1 MCSCE
6 NDGSCTLKEHRALTW
21 APDQSFAEMRGSL
34 VPPGGHA
41 PSPKR
46 LLCPGVVLA
55 PWAWAAL
62 LAGPS
67 SLEPVPAPPGSPSS
81 QVSSRPGRPWTLG
94 IQGLQPALGFL
105 KPPGAVALSLTVPV
119 HPRPALP
126 TEAVP
131 RHSDCSQASRRHC
144 RGESRESARAWWF
157 SFAFSGL
164 LKSSARDLSIFFSKH
179 ERCLSLL
186 PFPCRLR
193 RLGPPGT
200 QPFDG
205 LRSPGTFSICLFILL
220 GFPRFMSF
228 RCVEVFI
235 MKST

>member
-131 RHSDCSQASRRHC
+131 RHSDCSQASRPALP
-144 RGESRESARAWWF
+144 RGVPGECA
-157 SFAFSGL
+157 GL
-164 LKSSARDLSIFFSKH
+164 VVL
-179 ERCLSLL
+179 
-186 PFPCRLR
+186 
-193 RLGPPGT
+193 
-200 QPFDG
+200 
-205 LRSPGTFSICLFILL
+205 ICLFRPIEKFSKRFVHFFLKTRAL
-220 GFPRFMSF
+220 SFPAPIPMQAEETRSS
-228 RCVEVFI
+228 RDTAV
-235 MKST
+235 